1 MTDKDKRR
9 LNRHL
14 DRWQERIPDWAARA
28 LGWLRK
34 PSSRWVRIPVGV
46 ALVCAGFLG
55 FLPVLGVWM
64 LLPGLL
70 LLALDLPFLRRPMRV
85 LIVRGKRWWRR
96 VRFRLRRPH
105 R

>member
-1 MTDKDKRR
+1 VTDQDKRR

-14 DRWQERIPDWAARA
+14 DRWQERIPGWAGRV
-28 LGWLRK
+28 LRWLRK

-46 ALVCAGFLG
+46 ALVCAGLLG
-55 FLPVLGVWM
+55 FLPVLGLWM

-70 LLALDLPFLRRPMRV
+70 LLALDLPFLRRPMRW
-85 LIVRGKRWWRR
+85 LIVRGKRWSHHL
-96 VRFRLRRPH
+96 RLRWRQSH